1 MEVPRRAGSYTLEI
15 QAVST
20 KEPLVFEGLEEDD
33 SSYSYRMQVRVMAP
47 PSQKCALNSFE
58 LAGARGTIDEAA
70 KTVQVTLPKGTD
82 LTALTPRLTVSDKA
96 SHNVNGPLDFT
107 KPVQILVT
115 AEDGVHTARYTVT
128 VQVEN
133 GAPRGRTGIGI
144 VSSGHRER
152 ALTGCLT
159 LAAAALG
166 TARISRRKR
175 L

>member
-1 MEVPRRAGSYTLEI
+1 MQSGQKGTLENKHI
-15 QAVST
+15 
-20 KEPLVFEGLEEDD
+20 
-33 SSYSYRMQVRVMAP
+33 
-47 PSQKCALNSFE
+47 E
-58 LAGARGTIDEAA
+58 LRYI
-70 KTVQVTLPKGTD
+70 LPKGTD

-133 GAPRGRTGIGI
+133 GAPKGTDPVSASSPPATG
-144 VSSGHRER
+144 ER

>member
-1 MEVPRRAGSYTLEI
+1 MPRRAGSYTLEI

-33 SSYSYRMQVRVMAP
+33 SSYFYRMQMRVMEP
-47 PSQKCALNSFE
+47 PSQGCALTSFE

-133 GAPRGRTGIGI
+133 GAPKGTDPVSASSPPATG
-144 VSSGHRER
+144 ER